1 MYNAIICKQ
10 TGAFSEVSAF
20 FRGFP
25 SMSYL
30 VLARKYR
37 PQTFDEVVAQ
47 AHVTQTLK
55 NAISS
60 DRLAHAILFTGPR
73 GTGKTT
79 IARVLAKAMNCEKG
93 PAPAP
98 CNTCRSCSEI
108 TSGSAADVFEIDG
121 ASNNGVEQVRDIREN
136 IKYLPA
142 HSSYKI
148 YIIDEVHML
157 STAAFN
163 ALLKTLEEPPAHV
176 LFLFATTEPRKIP
189 ITILSRC
196 QRYDLKRIETSDI
209 TGHLV
214 SICRKEDLDIADES
228 FDLIAREADGSMRD
242 ALSLLDQVTTGT
254 GRTVTHSE
262 VLDVLGVVDRAV
274 VFELA
279 DATFKGDA
287 PRILRIIDT
296 VYQNGHSIVDLY
308 TRLIEHFRNMLVVKL
323 SPEYHKRLDLPSH
336 EIDILQKQIQGVSPL
351 HLNQILGVLFGEER
365 TIKWSSRPQM
375 AFEVVMIKLLN
386 IRPALPIDDLIEK
399 LDDIQKQ
406 FSSVQDFSL
415 SETQKEFEA
424 VVEPPF
430 KKTQT
435 DSRKHASLT
444 EPALPDPV
452 SSTPGDETD
461 PWSSILDIISER
473 YPSLAPNLA
482 HSRLVK
488 LSEKTLEIEVNG
500 SDFNYKRMQRK
511 ENIKILES
519 ISQSFFGRRMSVVIH
534 AGVNM
539 NGQPKREKIDAA
551 NRLKKDLLQHPLVAD
566 AIEIFNGKLVDI
578 KAS

>member
-1 MYNAIICKQ
+1 
-10 TGAFSEVSAF
+10 
-20 FRGFP
+20 
-25 SMSYL
+25 MSYL

-47 AHVTQTLK
+47 THVTQTLK

-79 IARVLAKAMNCEKG
+79 IARILAKAMNCEAG
-93 PAPAP
+93 PAPVP

-108 TSGSAADVFEIDG
+108 TSGSATDVFEIDG

-176 LFLFATTEPRKIP
+176 IFLLATTEPRKIP

-209 TGHLV
+209 TEHLM
-214 SICRKEDLDIADES
+214 SICRKEGLDIADES
-228 FDLIAREADGSMRD
+228 FDLVAREADGSMRD
-242 ALSLLDQVTTGT
+242 ALSLLDQVTTGA
-254 GRTVTHSE
+254 GGTVTHSE
-262 VLDVLGVVDRAV
+262 ILDVLGVVDRAV

-279 DATFKGDA
+279 DATFRGDA
-287 PRILRIIDT
+287 PRILKIIDT
-296 VYQNGHSIVDLY
+296 VYRHGHSIVDLY
-308 TRLIEHFRNMLVVKL
+308 TRLIEHFRNLLVVKL
-323 SPEYHKRLDLPSH
+323 SPEYHKLMDLPSH
-336 EIDILQKQIQGVSPL
+336 EIDILQNQVQGVSPL
-351 HLNQILGVLFGEER
+351 HLNQVLGVLFGEER

-375 AFEVVMIKLLN
+375 ALEVVMIKLLN

-406 FSSVQDFSL
+406 FSSVQDLSL
-415 SETQKEFEA
+415 SETQKRFET
-424 VVEPPF
+424 VVEPSVIKP
-430 KKTQT
+430 QT
-435 DSRKHASLT
+435 DRQKNASLA
-444 EPALPDPV
+444 EPTLSDPV
-452 SSTPGDETD
+452 SSVPGDEAD
-461 PWSSILDIISER
+461 PWQSILDVIAER

-519 ISQSFFGRRMSVVIH
+519 VSQSFFGRQMNVVIH

-539 NGQPKREKIDAA
+539 NGQPKREKIDAV
-551 NRLKKDLLQHPLVAD
+551 NRLKKDLLHHPLVAD

-578 KAS
+578 KTG

>member
-1 MYNAIICKQ
+1 
-10 TGAFSEVSAF
+10 
-20 FRGFP
+20 
-25 SMSYL
+25 MSYL

-47 AHVTQTLK
+47 THVTQTLK

-60 DRLAHAILFTGPR
+60 SRLAHAILFTGPR

-79 IARVLAKAMNCEKG
+79 IARILAKAMNCEAG
-93 PAPAP
+93 PVPVP
-98 CNTCRSCSEI
+98 CNICRSCSEI
-108 TSGSAADVFEIDG
+108 TSGSATDVFEIDG

-163 ALLKTLEEPPAHV
+163 ALLKTLEEPPTHV
-176 LFLFATTEPRKIP
+176 IFLLATTEPRKIP

-209 TGHLV
+209 TEHLI
-214 SICRKEDLDIADES
+214 SICRKEGIDIAGES

-254 GRTVTHSE
+254 GGTVTHSE
-262 VLDVLGVVDRAV
+262 IIDILGVVDRAV
-274 VFELA
+274 VLELA
-279 DATFKGDA
+279 QATFKGDA
-287 PRILRIIDT
+287 PRILKIIDM
-296 VYQNGHSIVDLY
+296 VYRHGHSIVDLY
-308 TRLIEHFRNMLVVKL
+308 TRLIEHFRNLLVIKL
-323 SPEYHKRLDLPSH
+323 SPDSHTLMDLPSH
-336 EIDILQKQIQGVSPL
+336 EIDILKNQVQGVSPL
-351 HLNQILGVLFGEER
+351 HLNQVLEVLFKEER
-365 TIKWSSRPQM
+365 TIKWSSRPQI

-386 IRPALPIDDLIEK
+386 IRPALPIHDLIEK

-406 FSSVQDFSL
+406 FSSAQDLSL
-415 SETQKEFEA
+415 SETQKGFETVKESSA
-424 VVEPPF
+424 IRPPTDRQEHLSPAEP
-430 KKTQT
+430 
-435 DSRKHASLT
+435 S
-444 EPALPDPV
+444 LPDPV
-452 SSTPGDETD
+452 LSAVGNESD
-461 PWSSILDIISER
+461 PWRAILDIISER
-473 YPSLAPNLA
+473 YPSLAPNLT
-482 HSRLVK
+482 HSRLLK
-488 LSEKTLEIEVNG
+488 LSGDTLEIEVNG
-500 SDFNYKRMQRK
+500 SDFNYKRMRRK
-511 ENIKILES
+511 ENIKTLEQ
-519 ISQSFFGRRMSVVIH
+519 ISESFFGRRISVVIH

-551 NRLKKDLLQHPLVAD
+551 NRLKKELLHHPLVAD

-578 KAS
+578 KTSLVL

>member
-1 MYNAIICKQ
+1 MA
-10 TGAFSEVSAF
+10 
-20 FRGFP
+20 
-25 SMSYL
+25 YL

-47 AHVTQTLK
+47 THVTQTLK

-60 DRLAHAILFTGPR
+60 SRLAHAILFTGPR

-79 IARVLAKAMNCEKG
+79 IARILAKAMNCETG
-93 PAPAP
+93 PVPVP
-98 CNTCRSCSEI
+98 CNICRSCTEI
-108 TSGSAADVFEIDG
+108 TSGSATDVFEIDG

-163 ALLKTLEEPPAHV
+163 ALLKTLEEPPTHV
-176 LFLFATTEPRKIP
+176 IFLLATTEPRKIP

-209 TGHLV
+209 TEHLI
-214 SICRKEDLDIADES
+214 SICRREGIDIADES
-228 FDLIAREADGSMRD
+228 FDLLAREADGSMRD

-254 GRTVTHSE
+254 GATVTHSE
-262 VLDVLGVVDRAV
+262 VIDVLGVVDRTVAL
-274 VFELA
+274 ELA
-279 DATFKGDA
+279 QATFKGDA
-287 PRILRIIDT
+287 PRILKIIDT
-296 VYQNGHSIVDLY
+296 VYRHGHSIVDLY
-308 TRLIEHFRNMLVVKL
+308 TRLIEHFRNLLVIKL
-323 SPEYHKRLDLPSH
+323 SPDSHTLMDLPSH
-336 EIDILQKQIQGVSPL
+336 EIDILKNQVQGLSPL
-351 HLNQILGVLFGEER
+351 HLNQVLEVLFKEER

-375 AFEVVMIKLLN
+375 ALEVVMIKLLN
-386 IRPALPIDDLIEK
+386 IRPALPIQDLIEK

-406 FSSVQDFSL
+406 FLSVQDLSL
-415 SETQKEFEA
+415 SETQKGFET
-424 VVEPPF
+424 VNEP
-430 KKTQT
+430 
-435 DSRKHASLT
+435 SLS
-444 EPALPDPV
+444 DPV
-452 SSTPGDETD
+452 LSASGDESD
-461 PWSSILDIISER
+461 PWRAILDIISER

-488 LSEKTLEIEVNG
+488 LSGDTLEIEVNG
-500 SDFNYKRMQRK
+500 SDFNYKRMRRK
-511 ENIKILES
+511 ENIKTLEQ
-519 ISQSFFGRRMSVVIH
+519 ISESFFGRRMSVVIH

-551 NRLKKDLLQHPLVAD
+551 NRLKKELLHHPLVAD

-578 KAS
+578 KTGREV

>member
-1 MYNAIICKQ
+1 
-10 TGAFSEVSAF
+10 
-20 FRGFP
+20 
-25 SMSYL
+25 MSYL

-47 AHVTQTLK
+47 THVTQTLK

-60 DRLAHAILFTGPR
+60 DRLAHAILFAGPR

-79 IARVLAKAMNCEKG
+79 IARILAKAMNCENG

-98 CNTCRSCSEI
+98 CNTCRSCAEI

-176 LFLFATTEPRKIP
+176 IFLFATTEPRKIP

-209 TGHLV
+209 TGHLI
-214 SICRKEDLDIADES
+214 SICRKEDIGIADES

-242 ALSLLDQVTTGT
+242 ALSLLDQVTTGA

-279 DATFKGDA
+279 DATFRGDA
-287 PRILRIIDT
+287 AQILKIIDT
-296 VYQNGHSIVDLY
+296 VYKNGHSIVDLY
-308 TRLIEHFRNMLVVKL
+308 TRLMEHFRNLLVVKL
-323 SPEYHKRLDLPSH
+323 NPEYHKRLDLPSH
-336 EIDILQKQIQGVSPL
+336 EIDLIQTQVEGVSPL
-351 HLNQILGVLFGEER
+351 HLNQVLGVLFGEER

-375 AFEVVMIKLLN
+375 AFEVVMIRLLN

-415 SETQKEFEA
+415 SERQKGFEA
-424 VVEPPF
+424 VVEPPV
-430 KKTQT
+430 KQTQA
-435 DSRKHASLT
+435 DDRKHASSA
-444 EPALPDPV
+444 EQSLPDPV
-452 SSTPGDETD
+452 SSAPGDETD
-461 PWSSILDIISER
+461 PWPSILDIISEH

-482 HSRLVK
+482 HSRLVE

-519 ISQSFFGRRMSVVIH
+519 ISRSFFGRQMRVVIH

-539 NGQPKREKIDAA
+539 NGQPKREKIHAA

-566 AIEIFNGKLVDI
+566 AIEIFNGRLVDI
-578 KAS
+578 KTG

>member
-1 MYNAIICKQ
+1 
-10 TGAFSEVSAF
+10 
-20 FRGFP
+20 
-25 SMSYL
+25 MSYL

-47 AHVTQTLK
+47 AHVTRTLK

-79 IARVLAKAMNCEKG
+79 IARILAKAMNCEAG
-93 PAPAP
+93 PAPVP
-98 CNTCRSCSEI
+98 CNGCRSCSEI
-108 TSGSAADVFEIDG
+108 TSGNAADVFEIDG

-142 HSSYKI
+142 HSSFKI

-176 LFLFATTEPRKIP
+176 IFMFATTEPKKIP

-196 QRYDLKRIETSDI
+196 QRYDLKRIEASDI
-209 TGHLV
+209 TAHLV
-214 SICRKEDLDIADES
+214 SICRKEGIDIAGEGLG
-228 FDLIAREADGSMRD
+228 LIAREADGSMRD
-242 ALSLLDQVTTGT
+242 ALSLLDQVTTGAGGT
-254 GRTVTHSE
+254 LTHRE

-279 DATFKGDA
+279 EATFKGDA
-287 PRILRIIDT
+287 PGILKIIDT
-296 VYQNGHSIVDLY
+296 VYRHGHSIVDLY
-308 TRLIEHFRNMLVVKL
+308 TRLIEHVRNLLVVKL
-323 SPEYHKRLDLPSH
+323 SPEFDKVLDLPSH
-336 EIDILQKQIQGVSPL
+336 EMDILRNQVQGVSPL
-351 HLNQILGVLFGEER
+351 HLNQILEVLFAEER

-386 IRPALPIDDLIEK
+386 IRPALPIHDLIEK
-399 LDDIQKQ
+399 LDEIQKQ
-406 FSSVQDFSL
+406 FLPVQDLCL
-415 SETQKEFEA
+415 SETQKGFDPIG
-424 VVEPPF
+424 EPPDRMPPEDR
-430 KKTQT
+430 QAP
-435 DSRKHASLT
+435 AS
-444 EPALPDPV
+444 PADPAPSV
-452 SSTPGDETD
+452 PADEND
-461 PWSSILDIISER
+461 PWKAIMDVVSER

-482 HSRLVK
+482 NSRLMK
-488 LSEKTLEIEVNG
+488 LSRNALEIEVNG
-500 SDFNYKRMQRK
+500 SDFNYKRLRRK
-511 ENIKILES
+511 ENISILENLS
-519 ISQSFFGRRMSVVIH
+519 RSFFGRKMTVVIH

-539 NGQPKREKIDAA
+539 NGQPKREKIDAV
-551 NRLKKDLLQHPLVAD
+551 NRLKQDLLDHPRVAD

-578 KAS
+578 KAG

>member
-1 MYNAIICKQ
+1 
-10 TGAFSEVSAF
+10 
-20 FRGFP
+20 
-25 SMSYL
+25 MSYL

-79 IARVLAKAMNCEKG
+79 IARILAKAMNCETG
-93 PAPAP
+93 PGPIP

-108 TSGSAADVFEIDG
+108 TSGSATDVFEIDG

-142 HSSYKI
+142 HSSFKI

-163 ALLKTLEEPPAHV
+163 ALLKTLEEPPSHV
-176 LFLFATTEPRKIP
+176 IFLFATTEPRKIP

-196 QRYDLKRIETSDI
+196 QRYDLKRIATSDI
-209 TGHLV
+209 NEHLI
-214 SICRKEDLDIADES
+214 SICRKEGIDIAGES
-228 FDLIAREADGSMRD
+228 FDLIAREADGSLRD
-242 ALSLLDQVTTGT
+242 ALSLLDQVTTGA
-254 GRTVTHSE
+254 GGNVTHSE

-287 PRILRIIDT
+287 PRILKIIDT
-296 VYQNGHSIVDLY
+296 VYRHGHSIVDLY
-308 TRLIEHFRNMLVVKL
+308 TRLIEHFRNLLVVKL
-323 SPEYHKRLDLPSH
+323 SPEYHKLMDLPSH
-336 EIDILQKQIQGVSPL
+336 EIDILQHQVQGVSPL
-351 HLNQILGVLFGEER
+351 HLNQVLEVLFKEER

-399 LDDIQKQ
+399 LDDIQKR
-406 FSSVQDFSL
+406 FSSVQDLSL

-424 VVEPPF
+424 AVEPSVIKP
-430 KKTQT
+430 QT
-435 DSRKHASLT
+435 DRQKPPSPAEPSLSDPISSAS
-444 EPALPDPV
+444 
-452 SSTPGDETD
+452 GDETD
-461 PWSSILDIISER
+461 AWQAILDVISER
-473 YPSLAPNLA
+473 YPSLAPNLV

-488 LSEKTLEIEVNG
+488 LSENTLEIEVNG
-500 SDFNYKRMQRK
+500 SDFNYKRMRRK

-519 ISQSFFGRRMSVVIH
+519 ISESFFGRRMSVVIH

-539 NGQPKREKIDAA
+539 GGQPKREKIDAE
-551 NRLKKDLLQHPLVAD
+551 NRLKQDLLHHPLVAD

-578 KAS
+578 KSG

>member
-1 MYNAIICKQ
+1 
-10 TGAFSEVSAF
+10 
-20 FRGFP
+20 
-25 SMSYL
+25 MSYL

>member
-1 MYNAIICKQ
+1 
-10 TGAFSEVSAF
+10 
-20 FRGFP
+20 
-25 SMSYL
+25 MSYL

-47 AHVTQTLK
+47 THVTQTLK

-79 IARVLAKAMNCEKG
+79 IARILAKAMNCEKG

-98 CNTCRSCSEI
+98 CNNCRSCSEI
-108 TSGSAADVFEIDG
+108 TLGSATDVFEIDG

-176 LFLFATTEPRKIP
+176 IFLLATTEPRKIP

-209 TGHLV
+209 TEHLI
-214 SICRKEDLDIADES
+214 SICRKEGIDIADES

-242 ALSLLDQVTTGT
+242 ALSLLDQVTTGA
-254 GRTVTHSE
+254 GGALTHSE
-262 VLDVLGVVDRAV
+262 VLDVLGVVDRTV

-279 DATFKGDA
+279 DATFRGDA
-287 PRILRIIDT
+287 ARILKIIDT
-296 VYQNGHSIVDLY
+296 VYRNGHSIVDLY
-308 TRLIEHFRNMLVVKL
+308 TRLIEHFRNLLVVKL

-336 EIDILQKQIQGVSPL
+336 EIDILQNQVQEVSPL
-351 HLNQILGVLFGEER
+351 HLNQILGLLFGEER

-386 IRPALPIDDLIEK
+386 IRPALPIGDLIEK

-406 FSSVQDFSL
+406 FSSVQDLSL
-415 SETQKEFEA
+415 SETQKGFEA
-424 VVEPPF
+424 VVEPPVT
-430 KKTQT
+430 KPQT
-435 DSRKHASLT
+435 DGQKHSS
-444 EPALPDPV
+444 PANQPLSDPV
-452 SSTPGDETD
+452 SSMPGDETD
-461 PWSSILDIISER
+461 PWQSILDVISER

-500 SDFNYKRMQRK
+500 SDFNYQRMQRK

-519 ISQSFFGRRMSVVIH
+519 ISQSFFERPMRVVVH

-551 NRLKKDLLQHPLVAD
+551 NRLKKDLLQHPRVAD

-578 KAS
+578 KTG